1 MMKLTSAFVL
11 CFLILVSCTGPV
23 YVAKSSDEGI
33 RASYLDPRMNELA
46 SQNQAALREIYRRFE
61 LARIDIYPNGIGFTA
76 LTDDQGRKHYYL
88 LVDVRP
94 RDINFGEGQTTAN
107 ERFNEVIQRH
117 FEKNL
122 RLVTEGD
129 LNMNGIEGLA
139 FSVHWPVRDFS
150 QCDSHGGFLEYAM
163 IYFTKSDFSNI
174 MEGRSTFLDAIKDA
188 EVITSLG
195 MKQATAVR
203 VVEGK

>member
-1 MMKLTSAFVL
+1 M
-11 CFLILVSCTGPV
+11 
-23 YVAKSSDEGI
+23 
-33 RASYLDPRMNELA
+33 
-46 SQNQAALREIYRRFE
+46 
-61 LARIDIYPNGIGFTA
+61 
-76 LTDDQGRKHYYL
+76 
-88 LVDVRP
+88 
-94 RDINFGEGQTTAN
+94 GQTTPE
-107 ERFNEVIQRH
+107 ERFNEVFQRH

-122 RLVTEGD
+122 RFVKEEDVGMD
-129 LNMNGIEGLA
+129 GVEGLA
-139 FSVHWPVRDFS
+139 FAVHWPVRDLS

-174 MEGRSTFLDAIKDA
+174 MEGRSTFLDAIRDA